1 MSRAGAKAEAER
13 LPRPGPRYSRTRL
26 ARGVEYTRA
35 SADRSQLLY
44 VARARS
50 GTAFD
55 DVTTQT
61 KEGGGHIRRDSALSA
76 TNLTTKRVEARHMDR
91 SPSKFP
97 ESVSVKLP
105 PDLIV
110 DVLAL
115 SRPDRISTPQQVGEH
130 EPGVARAE

>member
-1 MSRAGAKAEAER
+1 M
-13 LPRPGPRYSRTRL
+13 
-26 ARGVEYTRA
+26 
-35 SADRSQLLY
+35 
-44 VARARS
+44 
-50 GTAFD
+50 
-55 DVTTQT
+55 TTQT
-61 KEGGGHIRRDSALSA
+61 KEGGGHIARFGIECDQLDYERE
-76 TNLTTKRVEARHMDR
+76 VEARHMDR

-97 ESVSVKLP
+97 TSVSVKLP